1 MKKMTANNF
10 FLFSPVFFLQFFSKM
25 LSQFLRCLLV
35 FLSVITFLPLSAQNI
50 NYAWTIASGS
60 TGIDDGRG
68 IVTDGVNN
76 VYTVG
81 VFTGT
86 VDFDPGIGV
95 TNKTA
100 TGSGSGFISKF
111 DANGNLVWNLQI
123 SGTVSASCNS
133 ICCDNAN
140 NIYVIGEVNGTSGD
154 FDPGTGVVNFTSVNY
169 TDVYIAKYTS
179 SGQFVWLQKF
189 GGTGNEYARKIKM
202 GKNGEVAM
210 SSNFDATID
219 LDPGPGT
226 NNVTSA
232 GSNDVLIARFY
243 SNGNLSWVKTIGN
256 ASANLAPGI
265 GIDEKG
271 NIYSAGS
278 FSGTLDTDPNAT
290 TTNFLTATGTASDG
304 VILNLI
310 LPVFFNGRRN

>member
-1 MKKMTANNF
+1 MTANNF

-111 DANGNLVWNLQI
+111 DAI
-123 SGTVSASCNS
+123 E
-133 ICCDNAN
+133 I
-140 NIYVIGEVNGTSGD
+140 
-154 FDPGTGVVNFTSVNY
+154 
-169 TDVYIAKYTS
+169 
-179 SGQFVWLQKF
+179 
-189 GGTGNEYARKIKM
+189 
-202 GKNGEVAM
+202 
-210 SSNFDATID
+210 
-219 LDPGPGT
+219 
-226 NNVTSA
+226 
-232 GSNDVLIARFY
+232 
-243 SNGNLSWVKTIGN
+243 
-256 ASANLAPGI
+256 
-265 GIDEKG
+265 
-271 NIYSAGS
+271 
-278 FSGTLDTDPNAT
+278 
-290 TTNFLTATGTASDG
+290 
-304 VILNLI
+304 
-310 LPVFFNGRRN
+310 